1 MEDKRTFITH
11 LEQLIQQKQM
21 GKAIESTLDFLDLRP
36 ETYLRDAAM
45 KLSGRWGV
53 MNDAIEDKLVDTAT
67 EQAYFQEIK
76 SSLDH
81 LKDLINQEIQEEQGA
96 QANLPTLPKLP
107 QPDFTKLLFDHS
119 LRPAFTEKIAKTLF
133 LQRTSVNLYGEDG
146 TGKRR
151 VFVDMQK
158 AFRNVGFD
166 EYTPI
171 VIDFK
176 NFAYKYAG
184 MLREIHHQLGGQG
197 EMFAHFS
204 DFFKEIEQQNR
215 WYVLVLE
222 HFDTILDNPK
232 IDPYFNP
239 QFFDDLN
246 YLKNK
251 RNVALVV
258 HTQQPHRGSFV
269 FVEGKAYSNSWLNL
283 KMEPMPPLTDIQVQL
298 ELRKRLSDDYFTWLY
313 ANPHERSQV
322 ERKIQETPHTYQML
336 CFLAEQLNSRADE
349 ELRFDKRL
357 DKWQKRYDLETK
369 TSALK
374 KAENAKNKATMWSA
388 VTGIKVSLKDLTSLW
403 KSKPNGKKA
412 EENKKK

>member
-1 MEDKRTFITH
+1 MEDKQTFIAH
-11 LEQLIQQKQM
+11 LETLIQQKQM
-21 GKAIESTLDFLDLRP
+21 GKAIEATLDFLDLRP

-53 MNDAIEDKLVDTAT
+53 MNDAIEDQLVDTDT

-76 SSLDH
+76 GSLAH
-81 LKDLINQEIQEEQGA
+81 LKDLINQEIKEEKIQEA
-96 QANLPTLPKLP
+96 QATQNTLPTLPKLP
-107 QPDFTKLLFDHS
+107 QPDFSKLLFDHS
-119 LRPAFTEKIAKTLF
+119 LRPAFTEKIAKNLL

-151 VFVDMQK
+151 VFADIQK
-158 AFRNVGFD
+158 AFRNIGFE
-166 EYTPI
+166 EYQPI

-184 MLREIHHQLGGQG
+184 MLREIHHQMGGQE
-197 EMFAHFS
+197 EMYAHFN
-204 DFFKEIEQQNR
+204 DFFKDIEQQNR
-215 WYVLVLE
+215 WYILVLE
-222 HFDTILDNPK
+222 HFDAILDNPK

-246 YLKNK
+246 SLKNK
-251 RNVALVV
+251 RNVALLV

-269 FVEGKAYSNSWLNL
+269 FVGGKAYSNSWLNL
-283 KMEPMPPLTDIQVQL
+283 KMESMPPLTDMQVQL
-298 ELRKRLSDDYFTWLY
+298 ELSKRLSNDYFKWLY
-313 ANPHERSQV
+313 TNPHERSQI

-357 DKWQKRYDLETK
+357 DKWQETYDKNGLTRSSQNEDETGH
-369 TSALK
+369 SNFLR
-374 KAENAKNKATMWSA
+374 
-388 VTGIKVSLKDLTSLW
+388 
-403 KSKPNGKKA
+403 KSFSPLVNLFRGKK
-412 EENKKK
+412 

>member
-1 MEDKRTFITH
+1 MEDKQTFIAH
-11 LEQLIQQKQM
+11 LETLIQQKQM
-21 GKAIESTLDFLDLRP
+21 GKAIEATLDFLDLRP

-53 MNDAIEDKLVDTAT
+53 MNDAIEDQLVDTDT

-76 SSLDH
+76 GSLAH
-81 LKDLINQEIQEEQGA
+81 LKDLINQEIKEEKIQEA
-96 QANLPTLPKLP
+96 QATQNTLPTLPKLP
-107 QPDFTKLLFDHS
+107 QPDFSKLLFDHS
-119 LRPAFTEKIAKTLF
+119 LRPAFTEKIAKNLL

-151 VFVDMQK
+151 VFADIQK
-158 AFRNVGFD
+158 AFRNIGFE
-166 EYTPI
+166 EYQPI

-184 MLREIHHQLGGQG
+184 MLREIHHQMGGQG
-197 EMFAHFS
+197 EMYAHFN
-204 DFFKEIEQQNR
+204 DFFKDIEQQNR
-215 WYVLVLE
+215 WYILVLE
-222 HFDTILDNPK
+222 HFDAILDNPK

-246 YLKNK
+246 SLKNK
-251 RNVALVV
+251 RNVALLV

-269 FVEGKAYSNSWLNL
+269 FVGGKAYSNSWLNL
-283 KMEPMPPLTDIQVQL
+283 KMESMPPLTDMQVQL
-298 ELRKRLSDDYFTWLY
+298 ELSKRLSNDYFKWLY
-313 ANPHERSQV
+313 TNPHERSQI

-357 DKWQKRYDLETK
+357 DKWQETYDKNGLTRSSQNEDETGN
-369 TSALK
+369 SNFLR
-374 KAENAKNKATMWSA
+374 
-388 VTGIKVSLKDLTSLW
+388 
-403 KSKPNGKKA
+403 KSFSPLVNLFRGKK
-412 EENKKK
+412 

>member
-1 MEDKRTFITH
+1 MEDKQSFIVH

-21 GKAIESTLDFLDLRP
+21 GKAIEATLDFLDLRP
-36 ETYLRDAAM
+36 ETYLRDATM

-53 MNDAIEDKLVDTAT
+53 MNDAIEDHLVDTTT

-76 SSLDH
+76 NNLKH
-81 LKDLINQEIQEEQGA
+81 LKDLINQDIQEEQA
-96 QANLPTLPKLP
+96 ISTVLPDFPKLP
-107 QPDFTKLLFDHS
+107 QPDFSKLLFDHS
-119 LRPAFTEKIAKTLF
+119 LRPAFTEKIAKNLF

-151 VFVDMQK
+151 VVEDLQK
-158 AFRNVGFD
+158 ALRNIGFD

-171 VIDFK
+171 VVDFK
-176 NFAYKYAG
+176 NFAHKYGG
-184 MLREIHHQLGGQG
+184 MLREIHHQLGGKG
-197 EMFAHFS
+197 EMHTHFR
-204 DFFKEIEQQNR
+204 DFFKDIEQQNR
-215 WYVLVLE
+215 WYILVLA
-222 HFDTILDNPK
+222 HFDAVLDNPK
-232 IDPYFNP
+232 VDPYFNP

-246 YLKNK
+246 HLKNK

-283 KMEPMPPLTDIQVQL
+283 KMEGMPPLTDLQVKL
-298 ELRKRLSDDYFTWLY
+298 ELSKRLSDDYFKWLY

-336 CFLAEQLNSRADE
+336 CFLAEQLNNKADE

-357 DKWQKRYDLETK
+357 DKWQEKYEK
-369 TSALK
+369 SGLK
-374 KAENAKNKATMWSA
+374 KPNKNEENLEPS
-388 VTGIKVSLKDLTSLW
+388 SFDLLR
-403 KSKPNGKKA
+403 KPFAPLINLFRGKK
-412 EENKKK
+412 

>member
-1 MEDKRTFITH
+1 MEDKQTFIAY
-11 LEQLIQQKQM
+11 LEKLIQQKQM
-21 GKAIESTLDFLDLRP
+21 GKAIEATLDFLDLRP
-36 ETYLRDAAM
+36 EIYLRDVAM

-53 MNDAIEDKLVDTAT
+53 MNDAIEDKLVEVGTQ
-67 EQAYFQEIK
+67 QAYFQEIQE
-76 SSLDH
+76 SLHH
-81 LKDLINQEIQEEQGA
+81 LKDLISREIKEEQEA

-107 QPDFTKLLFDHS
+107 QPDFSTLLFDHS
-119 LRPAFTEKIAKTLF
+119 LRPAFTEKIAKNLL

-151 VFVDMQK
+151 VFADMQK
-158 AFRNVGFD
+158 AFRNVGFE

-171 VIDFK
+171 VLDFK

-184 MLREIHHQLGGQG
+184 MLREVHHQMGGQD
-197 EMFAHFS
+197 EMYANFN
-204 DFFKEIEQQNR
+204 DFFKDIEQQNH
-215 WYVLVLE
+215 WYILVLE
-222 HFDTILDNPK
+222 HFDAILDNPK

-251 RNVALVV
+251 RNVALII

-283 KMEPMPPLTDIQVQL
+283 KMEPMPPLTDMQVQL
-298 ELRKRLSDDYFTWLY
+298 ELSKRLSNDYFKWLY

-357 DKWQKRYDLETK
+357 DKWQETY
-369 TSALK
+369 
-374 KAENAKNKATMWSA
+374 EKNGLTRSSKNESD
-388 VTGIKVSLKDLTSLW
+388 TGQANFLR
-403 KSKPNGKKA
+403 KSFSPLVNLFRGKK
-412 EENKKK
+412 